1 MSEGR
6 FDEAAERFARAAAE
20 EPQKGSRWLELAR
33 AELLADRPERARAAF
48 ARLAALRPTD
58 PRPVVEIAF
67 THELQRD
74 YDAALRAYGR
84 AIEIAPESAYAHRV
98 LGTRLLRWNQADA
111 ALDPLAR
118 ACALEPTHAETW
130 KALGLARHQ
139 LGDRAGAESAFREG
153 LRHRPNERTLQ
164 LPLAALLVNA
174 RRYEDA
180 LAIYD
185 AVLQVDRRFAAAHVG
200 RGILLHE
207 LRRYD
212 EAEAAFARAVEVA
225 DDPRPYQARLV
236 AYRRLRAAPTARGRT
251 ATVPDSTPAR
261 ASDSH
266 TDSDTHSDTDSDT
279 DSHTDSHTDSGANG
293 A

>member
-139 LGDRAGAESAFREG
+139 LGDLPGAESAFREG

-185 AVLQVDRRFAAAHVG
+185 AVLQTDRRFAAAHVG

-225 DDPRPYQARLV
+225 DDPRPYQARLL
-236 AYRRLRAAPTARGRT
+236 AYRRLRT
-251 ATVPDSTPAR
+251 TPATR
-261 ASDSH
+261 RSVTDSESDSDSV
-266 TDSDTHSDTDSDT
+266 TDSASIADEAGS
-279 DSHTDSHTDSGANG
+279 DSGLRPPG
-293 A
+293 H